1 MPAIFART
9 LSGLGSGT
17 GAWQLSREGHEGHV
31 EIQQRFDAFLLL
43 SRMCLGAQRA
53 SVLCPEPPSPVGSFA
68 PFFRLGCISLP
79 LHSGC
84 LPVSVPM
91 CQAEPRLL
99 VSAERLC
106 AVGVLRGPAAQTP
119 WSPEPGASGLSLC
132 GSCVL
137 PLSLSLACRS
147 HIDGRCCPSGGL
159 VVRTG
164 ATTRRSSCAGPEPTE
179 QDSPQGGP
187 GDCPVRPVGA

>member
-9 LSGLGSGT
+9 LSGLGSGS

-31 EIQQRFDAFLLL
+31 EIQQRFNAFLLL
-43 SRMCLGAQRA
+43 SRMCLGARRA

-119 WSPEPGASGLSLC
+119 WSPEPGASGLSVWLVC
-132 GSCVL
+132 APALAESCLPFAHRWEVL
-137 PLSLSLACRS
+137 PLRRTGRE
-147 HIDGRCCPSGGL
+147 DGRDH
-159 VVRTG
+159 
-164 ATTRRSSCAGPEPTE
+164 AEE
-179 QDSPQGGP
+179 QL
-187 GDCPVRPVGA
+187 CRA